1 MEKFQ
6 LPNGK
11 VEWAMGSRTY
21 VKNAVRV
28 VESLIVED
36 DPEAKLKS
44 TARNPFPTRYKPEL
58 DVTAE
63 LNEELGSRFLQ
74 LVGILRWAIELGRL
88 DIYVEL
94 SQLSQH
100 QALPHRG
107 HLEAIYHIFAYL
119 KKHENGA
126 RIVFDPKTPQIDEH
140 VFKLNADWWDFYG
153 DVAEELPPNMPK
165 PRGQPV
171 VVSCFVDANH
181 AGNVKTRRS
190 HTGILIYVQNAPIIW
205 FSKRQNM
212 VESSSFGSEFVA
224 LRAAKDMIVAV
235 RNKLRMFGV
244 PIDGPA
250 NVFCDND
257 GVVKNTTIPESM
269 LAKKYNATNYHAIR
283 EGVALGSSKLE
294 KRKSIQS
301 FPFQG
306 ACAHLPQEHHTGLHY
321 QNNCT
326 VKTKTK

>member
-1 MEKFQ
+1 
-6 LPNGK
+6 
-11 VEWAMGSRTY
+11 MGSRTY

-126 RIVFDPKTPQIDEH
+126 RIFLTQKHPRLTGGIFTGTLLKSSRQTCPNLEVNLLLSRVSWTP
-140 VFKLNADWWDFYG
+140 
-153 DVAEELPPNMPK
+153 
-165 PRGQPV
+165 
-171 VVSCFVDANH
+171 
-181 AGNVKTRRS
+181 
-190 HTGILIYVQNAPIIW
+190 
-205 FSKRQNM
+205 
-212 VESSSFGSEFVA
+212 
-224 LRAAKDMIVAV
+224 
-235 RNKLRMFGV
+235 
-244 PIDGPA
+244 
-250 NVFCDND
+250 
-257 GVVKNTTIPESM
+257 TTPGM
-269 LAKKYNATNYHAIR
+269 
-283 EGVALGSSKLE
+283 
-294 KRKSIQS
+294 
-301 FPFQG
+301 
-306 ACAHLPQEHHTGLHY
+306 
-321 QNNCT
+321 
-326 VKTKTK
+326 